1 MNSLLRNFPEQEK
14 AGLGKMGLSMSSSE
28 ELQDDERWQVTV
40 SSSYK
45 GPKGKGKT
53 YLQGPSKREFLGGGF

>member
-1 MNSLLRNFPEQEK
+1 MNSLLRNFPEQGK

-28 ELQDDERWQVTV
+28 ELQDDKRWQITV
-40 SSSYK
+40 SSSYE

>member
-28 ELQDDERWQVTV
+28 EPQDDEMAGNNVFIPRGSQR
-40 SSSYK
+40 K
-45 GPKGKGKT
+45 GQDLPPGPK
-53 YLQGPSKREFLGGGF
+53 